1 MNTIAGAFFFAVSKR
16 SLTRLAPT
24 PTNISTKSEPEM
36 EKKGTPASPAT
47 AFARRVL
54 PVPGGPIRSTPLGI
68 LAPMSLYFLG
78 FLRKSTISAS
88 SCFSSSAPAT
98 SLKVFF
104 FLDWFLIL
112 ALPKLL
118 SLVPPPAC
126 LIIKMNS
133 ATIRIMRTREG
144 RTL

>member
-1 MNTIAGAFFFAVSKR
+1 MKMIEGAFFFAVSKR
-16 SLTRLAPT
+16 SLTLEAPT

-47 AFARRVL
+47 AFASSVL
-54 PVPGGPIRSTPLGI
+54 PVPGGPMSRTPLGI

-98 SLKVFF
+98 SLNVFF
-104 FLDWFLIL
+104 FLDWFLIF

-118 SLVPPPAC
+118 ILAPPPAC
-126 LIIKMNS
+126 LIIKKKSTNM
-133 ATIRIMRTREG
+133 RISIISEG
-144 RTL
+144 RRL